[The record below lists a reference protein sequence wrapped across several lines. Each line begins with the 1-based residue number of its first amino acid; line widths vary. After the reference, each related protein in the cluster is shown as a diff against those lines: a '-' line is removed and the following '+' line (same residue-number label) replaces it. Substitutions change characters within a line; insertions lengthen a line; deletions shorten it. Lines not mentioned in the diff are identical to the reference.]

1 MSGFIDLLLQGNL
14 SELFRRYADV
24 CLALLVVTVMTLLI
38 VPIPTFI
45 IDLLICANI
54 SIALTML
61 LVALYVTD
69 ALHISSFPTILLVT
83 TLFRLGI
90 NVATARLILL
100 DADAGTVIT
109 AFGEFTVQ
117 GNFIVGVVMFLL
129 LMLINMLVIAKGSER
144 VAEVAARF
152 TLDAMPG
159 KQMSIDADLRN
170 GSIDLDT
177 ARKKRIDL
185 GRESQ
190 LFGAMDG
197 AMKFVKG
204 DVIAGIIIFFINIIA
219 GISVGVL
226 QKGMTVSEAI
236 ETYSIL
242 SIGDGLVSIIPALL
256 MSVCAGLIVTRVN
269 SGNEDSNLGK
279 DIASQVLAQPKA
291 FAIAA
296 AFITLVGQ
304 VPGLPRIPFTIIG
317 MLVGGLAYA
326 LFKAQEPVMAGGPP
340 GSSMADMEQIV
351 GKREQKLEKEKKSA
365 LQKAK
370 AQEGNTAKMM
380 PVVTP
385 IALEVASDLVP
396 LVDDSSNFL
405 AELIPMMRDGLFYE
419 LGIRYPGIRV
429 RGNDGSGG
437 PGSYV
442 ISINEIP
449 MAVNTVDPRKCL
461 VNDTPDRLKLLGI
474 EATTAMN
481 PANGVPCAWIPN
493 SKQELAEQAGLT
505 TWDAASYMVLHLS
518 ASLRKNAAN
527 FVGIQEVQNMLDQL
541 EQAFPALVKEV
552 IPKAVNLFQLTDILK
567 RLVEEDISI
576 RDLRSILQ
584 ALAEWGPHETDSV
597 LLTEQVRSNLKRYIS
612 YKFTGGQ
619 HTLVVY
625 LLEPELEETISA
637 GIQRS
642 PSGNYLALE
651 PEVTQD
657 ILSAIR
663 AEISN
668 LPATAQQPV
677 ILTTQEIR
685 RYFRKLVEIEFPHLA
700 VLSYQ
705 ELSSDMN
712 IQPIA
717 RIGLSA

>member
-1 MSGFIDLLLQGNL
+1 MSGFLDLLLQGNF
-14 SELFRRYADV
+14 SELLRRHADI
-24 CLALLVVTVMTLLI
+24 CLAFLVVTVMTLLI

-61 LVALYVTD
+61 LVSLYVPD
-69 ALHISSFPTILLVT
+69 ALHLSSFPTILLVT

-100 DADAGTVIT
+100 DADAGKVIT

-170 GSIDLDT
+170 GSIDLET

-185 GRESQ
+185 SRESQ

-204 DVIAGIIIFFINIIA
+204 DVIAGIIIFALNIVA
-219 GISVGVL
+219 GITVGVL

-256 MSVCAGLIVTRVN
+256 MSVTSGLIVTRVN
-269 SGNEDSNLGK
+269 SGDEGSNLGK
-279 DIASQVLAQPKA
+279 DIATQVLAQPKA

-296 AFITLVGQ
+296 GFITLVGQ
-304 VPGLPRIPFTIIG
+304 VPGLPRLPFTIIG
-317 MLVGGLAYA
+317 LGVGVLAYA
-326 LFKAQEPVMAGGPP
+326 LFKAQSPMMAGAGG
-340 GSSMADMEQIV
+340 GSMGGMQEIV

-370 AQEGNTAKMM
+370 AQEGSTAKMM

-437 PGSYV
+437 AGSYAILV
-442 ISINEIP
+442 NEIP
-449 MAVNTVDPRKCL
+449 VANNTVDPRNCL

-474 EATTAMN
+474 EATSAMN

-518 ASLRKNAAN
+518 AALRKNGSD

-552 IPKAVNLFQLTDILK
+552 VPKAVNLFQLTDILK
-567 RLVEEDISI
+567 RLVEEEISI
-576 RDLRSILQ
+576 RDLRTILQ
-584 ALAEWGPHETDSV
+584 ALAEWGPHETDAV
-597 LLTEQVRSNLKRYIS
+597 MLTEHVRSALKRYIS
-612 YKFTGGQ
+612 HKYTGGQ

-625 LLEPELEETISA
+625 LLEPQLEETISA

-657 ILSAIR
+657 ILGAVR
-663 AEISN
+663 KEIAN
-668 LPATAQQPV
+668 LPASAQQPV

-685 RYFRKLVEIEFPHLA
+685 RYLRKLVEIEFPHLA
-700 VLSYQ
+700 ILSYQ
-705 ELSSDMN
+705 ELSPDMN
-712 IQPIA
+712 IQPVA
-717 RIGLSA
+717 RIGLA

>member
-1 MSGFIDLLLQGNL
+1 MSNFFDLLMSGNINELL
-14 SELFRRYADV
+14 RRYADIFM
-24 CLALLVVTVMTLLI
+24 ALLIVTVMTLLI
-38 VPIPTFI
+38 VPVPTFL
-45 IDLLICANI
+45 IDLFICTNI
-54 SIALTML
+54 SIALIMV
-61 LVALYVTD
+61 LVSLYIPD
-69 ALHISSFPTILLVT
+69 ALHLSSFPTILLVA

-100 DADAGTVIT
+100 DADAGHVIQ
-109 AFGEFTVQ
+109 AFGEFAVG
-117 GNFIVGVVMFLL
+117 GNFIVGVVIFLL
-129 LMLINMLVIAKGSER
+129 LMLINMLVITKGSER

-170 GSIDLDT
+170 GSIDLET
-177 ARKKRIDL
+177 ARKKRNDL
-185 GRESQ
+185 SKESQ

-204 DVIAGIIIFFINIIA
+204 DVIAGIIIFAMNIIA
-219 GISVGVL
+219 GIAVGVT
-226 QKGMTVSEAI
+226 QKGMSADEAI
-236 ETYSIL
+236 HTYSIL
-242 SIGDGLVSIIPALL
+242 SVGDGLVSIIPALL
-256 MSVCAGLIVTRVN
+256 MSVCAGLVVTRVN
-269 SGNEDSNLGK
+269 TGEEQSNLGK
-279 DIASQVLAQPKA
+279 DIANQLLAEPKA
-291 FAIAA
+291 FAIAGG
-296 AFITLVGQ
+296 FIMLVGQ
-304 VPGLPRIPFTIIG
+304 IPGLPRLPFTIIG
-317 MLVGGLAYA
+317 LGVSGIAYA
-326 LFKAQEPVMAGGPP
+326 IMRMRTPAAAMATNPMAG
-340 GSSMADMEQIV
+340 MEQISSQ
-351 GKREQKLEKEKKSA
+351 REQKLEKEKKVA

-419 LGIRYPGIRV
+419 IGIRYPGIRV
-429 RGNDGSGG
+429 RGSDGSAG
-437 PGSYV
+437 PSAYQIFV
-442 ISINEIP
+442 NEIP
-449 MAVNTVDPRKCL
+449 VATGTVDPRQCL
-461 VNDTPDRLKLLGI
+461 VNDTPERLKLLGI
-474 EATTAMN
+474 EGVEAHN
-481 PANGVPCAWIPN
+481 PANSVPCAWISN
-493 SKQELAEQAGLT
+493 SKQQLAEQAGLT

-518 ASLRKNAAN
+518 SCLRRSAAD

-552 IPKAVNLFQLTDILK
+552 IPKAVNIFQLTDILK

-576 RDLRSILQ
+576 RDLRTILQ
-584 ALAEWGPHETDSV
+584 TLAEWGPHESDSV
-597 LLTEQVRSNLKRYIS
+597 MLTEHVRSSMKRYIS
-612 YKFTGGQ
+612 YKYTGGS

-625 LLEPELEETISA
+625 LLEPTLEETIAA
-637 GIQRS
+637 GIQKS
-642 PSGNYLALE
+642 AAGNYLALE

-663 AEISN
+663 AEIEN
-668 LPATAQQPV
+668 LPPTAQQPV

-685 RYFRKLVEIEFPHLA
+685 RYLRKLVEMEFPHLA

-712 IQPIA
+712 IQPVA
-717 RIGLSA
+717 RIALQS